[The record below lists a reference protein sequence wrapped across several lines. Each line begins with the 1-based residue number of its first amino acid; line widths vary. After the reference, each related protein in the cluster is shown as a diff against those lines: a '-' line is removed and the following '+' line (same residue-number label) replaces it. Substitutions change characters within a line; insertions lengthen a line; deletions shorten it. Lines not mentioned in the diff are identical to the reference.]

1 VVIEEPDRRL
11 PRAKHGWEKRRT
23 ANDPALTGLTLTG
36 LTLTG
41 LTLTGPALPRQF
53 DVSHRKLT
61 RTLVV

>member
-1 VVIEEPDRRL
+1 MIEEPDRRL

-41 LTLTGPALPRQF
+41 PALPRQF